1 MDSIWPPLPL
11 EEWKETYATLHRYTQ
26 IAGKVALALTPLENH
41 FWNVAFHLTPRGLAT
56 RTIPYQGRTFDMEF
70 DFLDHNF
77 VIRVSDGARRG
88 LALVPRAVADFYREV
103 MAILG
108 SLGIDVA
115 INDHPVELLSEMIPF
130 HADRMHAAYDPDA
143 AQRCFRVLA
152 ESAVVL
158 EEFRAR
164 FIGKCSPVHFFW
176 GSFDLAVSRF
186 SGRRAVVRANDSIT
200 RESYSHEL
208 VSAGFW
214 PGDTRYPEPAYYCYS
229 VPAPD
234 GFAEAEVL
242 PAAASWNTELGE
254 FLLPY
259 EAVRRSRTPRELLLA
274 FLQTTYQA
282 AADRA
287 GWDRDALER
296 HAPEPETRSPEAP
309 LPI

>member
-1 MDSIWPPLPL
+1 
-11 EEWKETYATLHRYTQ
+11 
-26 IAGKVALALTPLENH
+26 
-41 FWNVAFHLTPRGLAT
+41 
-56 RTIPYQGRTFDMEF
+56 
-70 DFLDHNF
+70 
-77 VIRVSDGARRG
+77 
-88 LALVPRAVADFYREV
+88 
-103 MAILG
+103 
-108 SLGIDVA
+108 
-115 INDHPVELLSEMIPF
+115 
-130 HADRMHAAYDPDA
+130 
-143 AQRCFRVLA
+143 
-152 ESAVVL
+152 VVL

-186 SGRRAVVRANDSIT
+186 SGRRAEVRANDSIT

-214 PGDTRYPEPAYYCYS
+214 PGDTRYPEPAYYCYA

-287 GWDRDALER
+287 GWDRDGLER